1 MSAFGTG
8 SNSYGQFWFGGS
20 TFPGFL
26 YKKNAGAGG
35 RRSTKFNPGGN
46 ILCNSETYLYN
57 KYKPGGGGVGASS
70 MSNRRAKNRLAT
82 VCNSQQ
88 CFPCFNTLGQYSN
101 YTHNPN
107 GFIPCPVPN
116 TTTSTT
122 TSTNILF
129 QGNVQAN
136 MNSTGMLPLNFI
148 QGNINL
154 TSSVNNSPQ
163 DEGYAYL
170 PFIGMDFYFFGT
182 NFGNS
187 DGTDPSKS
195 IYMSTNYSFGFGA
208 GYVTFENL
216 LVTRPAILFDF
227 FDSYNN
233 FSYVSAPQNGR
244 IPGVKYIR
252 IVATG
257 TDYNSYTNND
267 TTIKKAYEIFY
278 VRDNSFQYM
287 LFNCAVESVDR
298 SVYPQ
303 NTTALF
309 ANGSN
314 ISDGT
319 SFKGTF
325 GPLFS
330 ILNNGP
336 TQGNSYVI
344 RSDLQGNNWQFFPNA
359 HLNL

>member
-8 SNSYGQFWFGGS
+8 SNSNGQFWFGGS

-26 YKKNAGAGG
+26 YKKNAGVGG

-46 ILCNSETYLYN
+46 IICNSPTYLYN
-57 KYKPGGGGVGASS
+57 KYKPGTGGVGASS

-82 VCNSQQ
+82 VCSSQQ

-107 GFIPCPVPN
+107 GFIPCPATPN
-116 TTTSTT
+116 STP
-122 TSTNILF
+122 TNILF

-136 MNSTGMLPLNFI
+136 MNITNMLPITFI
-148 QGNINL
+148 NGIN
-154 TSSVNNSPQ
+154 SNDDPN
-163 DEGYAYL
+163 DDGFAYL
-170 PFIGMDFYFFGT
+170 PFTGMDFYFFGK

-187 DGTDPSKS
+187 DGTDPLSS
-195 IYMSTNYSFGFGA
+195 IYISTNGSFGFGL
-208 GYVTFENL
+208 GYLTYKNWPVNQ
-216 LVTRPAILFDF
+216 PAILFDF
-227 FDSYNN
+227 FDSVNLN
-233 FSYVSAPQNGR
+233 SYVSPPQNGTT
-244 IPGVKYIR
+244 PGVKYVR
-252 IVATG
+252 IVVNATG
-257 TDYNSYTNND
+257 FTNNEP
-267 TTIKKAYEIFY
+267 KEFEIFY

-287 LFNCAVESVDR
+287 QFNCNLESVNR

-303 NTTALF
+303 NTTSTY

-314 ISDGT
+314 ITDGT

-325 GPLFS
+325 GPVFS
-330 ILNNGP
+330 ITNNGP